1 MQEISGQHM
10 QMDDISHLW
19 MRTISGGWTSWNGK
33 WFFCGKKAQPLCFCS
48 YEFGDEHAVGTG
60 KIVRVPDQL
69 TYQKAL
75 SRTVIFTST
84 VLFDREKIDKA
95 LLQMPDVPSEDTA
108 MWWQI
113 LRNGHVAYGLKE
125 NLVIYRRPEKSLS
138 SNKLRLQESGDFTGN
153 RKKCR

>member
-1 MQEISGQHM
+1 MDA
-10 QMDDISHLW
+10 DDIWRVDKLERE
-19 MRTISGGWTSWNGK
+19 MAFLREK
-33 WFFCGKKAQPLCFCS
+33 DAAFVFCS

-84 VLFDREKIDKA
+84 VLFDCEKIDKA

-125 NLVIYRRPEKSLS
+125 NLVI
-138 SNKLRLQESGDFTGN
+138 
-153 RKKCR
+153 

>member
-1 MQEISGQHM
+1 M
-10 QMDDISHLW
+10 
-19 MRTISGGWTSWNGK
+19 
-33 WFFCGKKAQPLCFCS
+33 
-48 YEFGDEHAVGTG
+48 
-60 KIVRVPDQL
+60 RVPDQL

-84 VLFDREKIDKA
+84 VLFDCEKIDKA

-138 SNKLRLQESGDFTGN
+138 SNKFRAITRIWGLYRKQEKMSVIASAACFCMWAV
-153 RKKCR
+153 RAVWRRI